1 MWKVGIA
8 GKLSLVGVK
17 HVFFREEP
25 GEVDKVFK
33 EGLQR
38 SSKGKVREA
47 TEIFTKQRCRSIC
60 RFEEDNPGK
69 IKNRLKIKI

>member
-38 SSKGKVREA
+38 SSKGKVKGSHRN
-47 TEIFTKQRCRSIC
+47 IYKTKVP
-60 RFEEDNPGK
+60 FHM
-69 IKNRLKIKI
+69 